1 MHDFE
6 VTILGCGSATPSLQR
21 NPSAQLL
28 NAAGHYFL
36 IDCGEGTQIQLRK
49 NNIKIQRI
57 SHIFISHLHGD
68 HYLGLLGL
76 LQTMHL
82 LGRQTKLTLV
92 CPPELKE
99 IIDLQN
105 KHSQTTIVYEI
116 EYIFTNHKQ
125 AELVWEDD
133 KIEVISFPLRHRI
146 NCTGFLFKEKPHLK
160 NISKEKLEQYSVPVS
175 EINKLRLGLD
185 ALDKK
190 GNTIAN
196 EKLTLAA
203 SPQRSYAYCS
213 DTTYFED
220 IIEHIKEVDLV
231 YHEATFLE
239 AEADRA
245 KKTFH
250 STAIQAATIAT
261 KANIKQLLLG
271 HFSARYGH
279 THGFLEEAIPV
290 FANTIVAQEG
300 ATYTI
305 SPIKK

>member
-6 VTILGCGSATPSLQR
+6 VTILGCGSATPSLLR

-36 IDCGEGTQIQLRK
+36 IDCGEGTQIQLRR

-82 LGRQTKLTLV
+82 LGRQTKLILI

-105 KHSQTTIVYEI
+105 KYSQTTIVYEI
-116 EYIFTNHKQ
+116 AYIFTDPKQ
-125 AELVWEDD
+125 PQLVWEDD
-133 KIEVISFPLRHRI
+133 KIEITSFPLRHRI

-160 NISKEKLEQYSVPVS
+160 NISKEKLQQYSISVS
-175 EINKLRLGLD
+175 EIHKLRLGLD
-185 ALDKK
+185 AIDEK
-190 GNTIAN
+190 GNVVAN
-196 EKLTLAA
+196 DQLTLPSA
-203 SPQRSYAYCS
+203 PQRSYAYCS
-213 DTTYFED
+213 DTNYFED
-220 IIEHIKEVDLV
+220 IIPQIKDTDLV

-239 AEADRA
+239 AESDRA

-250 STAIQAATIAT
+250 STAVQAATIAS

-271 HFSARYGH
+271 HFSARYG
-279 THGFLEEAIPV
+279 TTDGFLMEAKPIFENTLVAEEGV
-290 FANTIVAQEG
+290 
-300 ATYTI
+300 TYKII
-305 SPIKK
+305 SK

>member
-6 VTILGCGSATPSLQR
+6 VTILGCGSATPSLLR

-36 IDCGEGTQIQLRK
+36 IDCGEGTQIQLRR

-82 LGRQTKLTLV
+82 LGRKTKLTLI

-99 IIDLQN
+99 ILDLQN

-116 EYIFTNHKQ
+116 EYIFTNPKQ
-125 AELVWEDD
+125 EQPVWEDD
-133 KIEVISFPLRHRI
+133 KIEIKSFPLRHRI

-160 NISKEKLEQYSVPVS
+160 NISKEKLKEFDISVA
-175 EINKLRLGLD
+175 EINKLRLGFD
-185 ALDKK
+185 AIDENGK
-190 GNTIAN
+190 TVAN
-196 EKLTLAA
+196 GILTLPVQ
-203 SPQRSYAYCS
+203 PQRSYAYCS
-213 DTTYFED
+213 DTNYFED
-220 IIEHIKEVDLV
+220 IIEHINKVDLV

-239 AEADRA
+239 TELERA

-250 STAIQAATIAT
+250 STAKQAATIAS
-261 KANIKQLLLG
+261 KAKVKQLLLG
-271 HFSARYGH
+271 HFSARYAN
-279 THGFLEEAIPV
+279 TDGFIEEAKPI
-290 FANTIVAQEG
+290 FENTLVAQEG
-300 ATYTI
+300 VTYKI
-305 SPIKK
+305 SGINK

>member
-6 VTILGCGSATPSLQR
+6 VTILGCGSATPSLLR

-28 NAAGHYFL
+28 NVAGHSFL

-49 NNIKIQRI
+49 VAAKIQRI
-57 SHIFISHLHGD
+57 SHVFISHLHGD

-82 LGRQTKLTLV
+82 LGRKTKLTLV

-116 EYIFTNHKQ
+116 DYIFTNPKQ

-133 KIEVISFPLRHRI
+133 KIEVKSFPLRHRI

-160 NISKEKLEQYSVPVS
+160 NIIKEKLDEFDVPTSQV
-175 EINKLRLGLD
+175 NKLRLGFD
-185 ALDKK
+185 AINEEGK
-190 GNTIAN
+190 NIAN
-196 EKLTLAA
+196 DKLTVPAPL
-203 SPQRSYAYCS
+203 QRSYAYCS
-213 DTTYFED
+213 DTNYYEE
-220 IIEHIKEVDLV
+220 IIEHIKGVDLV

-239 AEADRA
+239 AELERA

-250 STAIQAATIAT
+250 STAKQAATIAC
-261 KANIKQLLLG
+261 KAEIKQLLLG
-271 HFSARYGH
+271 HFSARYG
-279 THGFLEEAIPV
+279 TTDGFILEAKPIFE
-290 FANTIVAQEG
+290 NTLVAQEG
-300 ATYTI
+300 QTYKI
-305 SPIKK
+305 V

>member
-6 VTILGCGSATPSLQR
+6 VTVLGCGSATPSLLR

-28 NAAGHYFL
+28 NAAGHFFL

-57 SHIFISHLHGD
+57 SHVFISHLHGD

-82 LGRQTKLTLV
+82 LGRKTKLTLV
-92 CPPELKE
+92 CPPELKD

-116 EYIFTNHKQ
+116 EYIYTNPKQ
-125 AELVWEDD
+125 SEKVWEDD
-133 KIEVISFPLRHRI
+133 KIEVTSFPLRHRI

-160 NISKEKLEQYSVPVS
+160 NIDKEKLKEFKVSVS

-185 ALDKK
+185 AIDEK
-190 GNTIAN
+190 GNTVVN
-196 EKLTLAA
+196 TSVTLPVY
-203 SPQRSYAYCS
+203 PQRSYAYCS
-213 DTTYFED
+213 DTNYFED
-220 IIEHIKEVDLV
+220 IVEHIKEVDLL
-231 YHEATFLE
+231 YHEATFLNDE
-239 AEADRA
+239 SERA

-250 STAIQAATIAT
+250 STAEQAATIAS
-261 KANIKQLLLG
+261 KANAKQLLLG
-271 HFSARYGH
+271 HFSARYGS
-279 THGFLEEAIPV
+279 TDGFITEAQPI
-290 FANTIVAQEG
+290 FANAQEG
-300 ATYTI
+300 TTYKI
-305 SPIKK
+305 I

>member
-6 VTILGCGSATPSLQR
+6 VTVLGCGSATPSLLR

-28 NAAGHYFL
+28 NAVGHFFL

-57 SHIFISHLHGD
+57 SHVFISHLHGD

-82 LGRQTKLTLV
+82 LGRKTKLTLV

-116 EYIFTNHKQ
+116 EYVFTNPKQ
-125 AELVWEDD
+125 VEKIWEDD
-133 KIEVISFPLRHRI
+133 KIEITTFPLRHRI
-146 NCTGFLFKEKPHLK
+146 NCTCFLFKEKPHLK
-160 NISKEKLEQYSVPVS
+160 NIDKEKLKQFKISVS

-185 ALDKK
+185 AIDEK

-196 EKLTLAA
+196 TAVTLPVH
-203 SPQRSYAYCS
+203 PQRSYAYCS
-213 DTTYFED
+213 DTNYFEY
-220 IIEHIKEVDLV
+220 IIEHVKEVNLL
-231 YHEATFLE
+231 YHEATFLN
-239 AEADRA
+239 AELERA

-250 STAIQAATIAT
+250 STAEQAATIAS
-261 KANIKQLLLG
+261 KANVKQLLLG
-271 HFSARYGH
+271 HFSARYS
-279 THGFLEEAIPV
+279 TTDGFIEEAQPV
-290 FANTIVAQEG
+290 FTNTLVATEG
-300 ATYTI
+300 VTY
-305 SPIKK
+305 KVE